1 MFDKKILLKWSLK
14 KIEVNVV
21 HYSYKKK
28 FLQENYKL
36 YINIFSEIVFKTE
49 TNF

>member
-28 FLQENYKL
+28 VFTGKLQVIYKHL
-36 YINIFSEIVFKTE
+36 F
-49 TNF
+49 